1 MSTESRELLELVTLV
16 LFLVGVV
23 ILVLG
28 AELLVR
34 GASRLAVANG
44 IPPLVVGMTVVA
56 YGTSSP
62 ELAIGVGSAL
72 AGQTELA
79 LGNVV
84 GSNIANILLVIGISA
99 LLAPMAVSRRLVR
112 TDIPVMIGITLALV
126 ILSLDHN
133 LGRVEGLA
141 LVLAAVVFTVWS
153 IRQGRKE
160 RRTGGEDES
169 ATAVGGGTRWQ
180 LIQVGYVIVGLAML
194 IAGSQLVVDGAV
206 WLAGALGASEIII
219 GLTVVAIGTSL
230 PEVVTSIIASIRG
243 RIDLALGN
251 IIGSNILNIL
261 AVLGAAAAASPDG
274 VNVATAVLNF
284 DFPVMTIV
292 AIVCLPVFFT
302 DHFVTRWEGGLFLG
316 YYVAYLVYL
325 VLNATQHEAL
335 PIFNAAMVLFILPL
349 TALALVVFVVQALH
363 SRRKDAARPLQ
374 PDSE

>member
-1 MSTESRELLELVTLV
+1 MEIVTLV

-34 GASRLAVANG
+34 GASRLAVASG
-44 IPPLVVGMTVVA
+44 ISPLVVGMTVVA

-84 GSNIANILLVIGISA
+84 GSNIANILLVVGISA

-112 TDIPVMIGITLALV
+112 TDIPVMIGVTLALV

-133 LGRVEGLA
+133 LGRVEGLI
-141 LVLAAVVFTVWS
+141 LVLAAVNFTVWS
-153 IRQGRKE
+153 IRQGRQE
-160 RRTGGEDES
+160 RRTGEEDQS
-169 ATAVGGGTRWQ
+169 ATAVGSGAKWH
-180 LIQVGYVIVGLAML
+180 LIQGAFVVVGLAML

-251 IIGSNILNIL
+251 IIGSNVLNIL
-261 AVLGAAAAASPDG
+261 AVLGASAAASPDG
-274 VNVATAVLNF
+274 VNVASAVLNF

-292 AIVCLPVFFT
+292 AIVCLPIFFT
-302 DHFVTRWEGGLFLG
+302 DHFVARWEGGLLLG
-316 YYVAYLVYL
+316 YYVAFLVYL

-349 TALALVVFVVQALH
+349 TALTLVVFAAQALR
-363 SRRKDAARPLQ
+363 SSRKDATVPTGR
-374 PDSE
+374 DS

>member
-1 MSTESRELLELVTLV
+1 MEFVTLA

-34 GASRLAVANG
+34 GASRLATANG
-44 IPPLVVGMTVVA
+44 ISPLVVGMTVVA

-72 AGQTELA
+72 AGQTAVA

-99 LLAPMAVSRRLVR
+99 LLAPMAVSKRLVR
-112 TDIPVMIGITLALV
+112 TDIPVMIGVTLALV
-126 ILSLDHN
+126 ILALDHN
-133 LGRVEGLA
+133 VGRVEGLV
-141 LVLAAVVFTVWS
+141 LLLAAVVFTVWS

-160 RRTGGEDES
+160 RRTGGEDRS
-169 ATAVGGGTRWQ
+169 ATAADSGTKWHVTQ
-180 LIQVGYVIVGLAML
+180 GAFVVVGLAML

-206 WLAGALGASEIII
+206 WLAQVLGASEVII
-219 GLTVVAIGTSL
+219 GLTVIAVGTSL

-261 AVLGAAAAASPDG
+261 AVLGASAAVSPEG
-274 VNVATAVLNF
+274 VNVAAAVLNF
-284 DFPVMTIV
+284 DFAVMTVV
-292 AIVCLPVFFT
+292 AIVCVPIFFT
-302 DHFVTRWEGGLFLG
+302 DHFVARWEGGLLLG
-316 YYVAYLVYL
+316 YYIAYLVYL
-325 VLNATQHEAL
+325 VLNATQHEVL

-349 TALALVVFVVQALH
+349 TALALVVFLAQALR
-363 SRRKDAARPLQ
+363 SNRKDKVESTGS
-374 PDSE
+374 DS